1 MSPDAENDILGGSEK
16 INNVQV
22 AQKFLPHRQAP
33 LPAMNHGCPRFPCG
47 WRTHFPFTAAQP

>member
-33 LPAMNHGCPRFPCG
+33 LPPILYLLCALARG
-47 WRTHFPFTAAQP
+47 WARSFSFTAAQP